1 MTKYVLPLAIL
12 ALMVLAQANAGRVVL
27 SESDEGSDD
36 DGSDSD
42 EKCKSLAQIL
52 TDPKLNGTFSILVS
66 YLVRFNLTSIVG
78 PDSKVT
84 AFAPTNAAFE
94 KLVAAIGEVPD
105 DDAVLE
111 VLKYHVSPKV
121 YGKGAFTKKGTK
133 INTLLETEKGKY
145 ATLTLQKPQN
155 IITEGKQTVKASGP
169 FYACK
174 AVGYAVDTVL
184 LPFEL

>member
-27 SESDEGSDD
+27 SESDD

-42 EKCKSLAQIL
+42 EKCKSIAQIL
-52 TDPKLNGTFSILVS
+52 TDPKFSILLS
-66 YLVRFNLTSIVG
+66 FLDKFNLTKNLG
-78 PDSKVT
+78 PELEIT
-84 AFAPTNAAFE
+84 FFAPTNAAFE
-94 KLVAAIGEVPD
+94 KLLATIGSVPD
-105 DDAVLE
+105 DEDVVKVLRYHSSFE
-111 VLKYHVSPKV
+111 VK
-121 YGKGAFTKKGTK
+121 GKGAFTKKGTK
-133 INTLLETEKGKY
+133 INTNLETEKGKF

-155 IITEGKQTVKASGP
+155 VITEGKQTVKASGP

-174 AVGYAVDTVL
+174 AIGYVVDTVL

>member
-27 SESDEGSDD
+27 SESDD

-42 EKCKSLAQIL
+42 EKCKSVRQVFA
-52 TDPKLNGTFSILVS
+52 DPKFSILFS
-66 YLVRFNLTSIVG
+66 YVDKFNNKTGVPRPG
-78 PDSKVT
+78 TEVT
-84 AFAPTNAAFE
+84 FFAPTNAAFE
-94 KLVAAIGEVPD
+94 KLFAAIGSVPD
-105 DDAVLE
+105 DDDVLE
-111 VLKYHVSPKV
+111 VLKYHSSFEVK
-121 YGKGAFTKKGTK
+121 GKGAFTKKGTK
-133 INTLLETEKGKY
+133 INTFLETEKGKF

-155 IITEGKQTVKASGP
+155 VITEGKQTVKASGP

-174 AVGYAVDTVL
+174 AIGYVVDTVL